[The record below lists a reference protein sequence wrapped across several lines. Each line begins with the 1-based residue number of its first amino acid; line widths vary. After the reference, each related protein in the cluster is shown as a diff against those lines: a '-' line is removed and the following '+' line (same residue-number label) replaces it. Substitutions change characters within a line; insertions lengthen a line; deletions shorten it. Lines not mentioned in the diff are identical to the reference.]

1 MINHIRNLFRGIKN
15 LISWFKVIYNDRDW
29 DNAYMEIMLYKKLCG
44 IHRALMQDEYVT
56 TSRKKSI
63 QALSICIAILERRL
77 NEWYMEVYDLSPST
91 DGDGTLVSYID
102 SDGTLLNYRSNLLE
116 VMSIEK
122 RDQQV
127 LWKLIQ
133 KYSEYWWT

>member
-1 MINHIRNLFRGIKN
+1 MKQFFKGIKN

-44 IHRALMQDEYVT
+44 IHKTLMQDEYVT

-63 QALSICIAILERRL
+63 QALLICIAILERRL
-77 NEWYMEVYDLSPST
+77 NEWYMEVYHSSPST
-91 DGDGTLVSYID
+91 D
-102 SDGTLLNYRSNLLE
+102 SDDMLLCYESNLLE

>member
-1 MINHIRNLFRGIKN
+1 MKQFFKGIKN

-29 DNAYMEIMLYKKLCG
+29 DNAYMEIILYKKLCG
-44 IHRALMQDEYVT
+44 IHKTLMQDEYVT

-77 NEWYMEVYDLSPST
+77 NEWYMEVYHLSPST
-91 DGDGTLVSYID
+91 DSDGTLVSYID
-102 SDGTLLNYRSNLLE
+102 SDGTLLSYESNLLE

>member
-44 IHRALMQDEYVT
+44 IHKALMQDEYVT

-63 QALSICIAILERRL
+63 QALLICIAILERRL
-77 NEWYMEVYDLSPST
+77 NEWYMEVYHSSPNM
-91 DGDGTLVSYID
+91 D
-102 SDGTLLNYRSNLLE
+102 SDDTLLSYESNLLE

>member
-1 MINHIRNLFRGIKN
+1 MKQFFKGIKN

-44 IHRALMQDEYVT
+44 IHKALMQDEYVT

-63 QALSICIAILERRL
+63 QALLICIAILERRL
-77 NEWYMEVYDLSPST
+77 NEWYMEVYHSSPST
-91 DGDGTLVSYID
+91 D
-102 SDGTLLNYRSNLLE
+102 SDDMLLCYESNLLE

>member
-44 IHRALMQDEYVT
+44 IHKTLMQDEYVT

-63 QALSICIAILERRL
+63 QALLICIAILERRL

-91 DGDGTLVSYID
+91 D
-102 SDGTLLNYRSNLLE
+102 SDGTLLSYESNLLE

>member
-1 MINHIRNLFRGIKN
+1 MKQFFKGIKN

-44 IHRALMQDEYVT
+44 IHKALMQDEYVT

-77 NEWYMEVYDLSPST
+77 NEWYVDRYNMSPNIWNDNILLS
-91 DGDGTLVSYID
+91 YE
-102 SDGTLLNYRSNLLE
+102 SNLLE
-116 VMSIEK
+116 VMSVEK

-133 KYSEYWWT
+133 KYSEYWWTS

>member
-1 MINHIRNLFRGIKN
+1 MKQFFKGIKN

-44 IHRALMQDEYVT
+44 IHKALMQDEYVT

-63 QALSICIAILERRL
+63 QALLICIAILERRL

-91 DGDGTLVSYID
+91 D
-102 SDGTLLNYRSNLLE
+102 SDDTFLCYESNLLE

>member
-44 IHRALMQDEYVT
+44 IHKALMQDEYVT

-63 QALSICIAILERRL
+63 QALLICIAILERRL

-91 DGDGTLVSYID
+91 D
-102 SDGTLLNYRSNLLE
+102 SDDTFLCYESNLLE

>member
-1 MINHIRNLFRGIKN
+1 
-15 LISWFKVIYNDRDW
+15 
-29 DNAYMEIMLYKKLCG
+29 
-44 IHRALMQDEYVT
+44 
-56 TSRKKSI
+56 
-63 QALSICIAILERRL
+63 LSICIAILERRL
-77 NEWYMEVYDLSPST
+77 NEWYMEVYNLSPST
-91 DGDGTLVSYID
+91 DSED
-102 SDGTLLNYRSNLLE
+102 TLLNYRSNLLE

>member
-1 MINHIRNLFRGIKN
+1 VYNKFGKLSSYTQWIPFV
-15 LISWFKVIYNDRDW
+15 ISRSLPPVVLSEEKVI
-29 DNAYMEIMLYKKLCG
+29 G
-44 IHRALMQDEYVT
+44 
-56 TSRKKSI
+56 SRKKSI

-77 NEWYMEVYDLSPST
+77 NEWYVDRYNVSPNIWNDNILLSCE
-91 DGDGTLVSYID
+91 
-102 SDGTLLNYRSNLLE
+102 SNLLE
-116 VMSIEK
+116 VMSVEK

>member
-1 MINHIRNLFRGIKN
+1 MKQFFKGIKN

-29 DNAYMEIMLYKKLCG
+29 DNAYMEIILYKKLCG
-44 IHRALMQDEYVT
+44 IHKALMQDEYVT

-91 DGDGTLVSYID
+91 D
-102 SDGTLLNYRSNLLE
+102 SDGTLLSYRSNLLE

>member
-1 MINHIRNLFRGIKN
+1 MKQFFKGIKN

-29 DNAYMEIMLYKKLCG
+29 DYAYMEIMLYKKLCG
-44 IHRALMQDEYVT
+44 IHKTLMQDEYIA

-63 QALSICIAILERRL
+63 QALLICIAILERRL
-77 NEWYMEVYDLSPST
+77 NEWYMEVYHSSPNM
-91 DGDGTLVSYID
+91 D
-102 SDGTLLNYRSNLLE
+102 SDDTLLNYRSNLLE

>member
-1 MINHIRNLFRGIKN
+1 MKQFFKGIKN

-44 IHRALMQDEYVT
+44 IHKTLMQDEYVT

-63 QALSICIAILERRL
+63 QALLICIAILERRL

-91 DGDGTLVSYID
+91 D
-102 SDGTLLNYRSNLLE
+102 SDDTLLCYESNLLE

>member
-1 MINHIRNLFRGIKN
+1 MKQFFKGIKN

-63 QALSICIAILERRL
+63 QALLICIAILERRL
-77 NEWYMEVYDLSPST
+77 NEWYMEVYHSSPST
-91 DGDGTLVSYID
+91 D
-102 SDGTLLNYRSNLLE
+102 SDDMLLCYESNLLE

>member
-1 MINHIRNLFRGIKN
+1 MKQFFKGIKN

-29 DNAYMEIMLYKKLCG
+29 DNSYMEIMLYKKLCG
-44 IHRALMQDEYVT
+44 IHKALMQDEYVT

-63 QALSICIAILERRL
+63 QALLICIAILERRL
-77 NEWYMEVYDLSPST
+77 NEWYMEVYHSSPST
-91 DGDGTLVSYID
+91 D
-102 SDGTLLNYRSNLLE
+102 SDDMLLCYESNLLE

>member
-44 IHRALMQDEYVT
+44 IHKTLMQDEYVT

-63 QALSICIAILERRL
+63 QALLICIAILERRL
-77 NEWYMEVYDLSPST
+77 NEWYMEVYHLSPST
-91 DGDGTLVSYID
+91 DSDGTLVSYID
-102 SDGTLLNYRSNLLE
+102 SDGTLLSYESNLLE

>member
-1 MINHIRNLFRGIKN
+1 MKQFFKGIKN

-44 IHRALMQDEYVT
+44 IHKALMQDEYVT

-77 NEWYMEVYDLSPST
+77 NEWYMEVYHLSPST
-91 DGDGTLVSYID
+91 DSDGTLVSYID
-102 SDGTLLNYRSNLLE
+102 SDGTLMSYESNLLE

>member
-1 MINHIRNLFRGIKN
+1 MINYVRSLSKGIKN

-44 IHRALMQDEYVT
+44 IHKTLVQDDYT
-56 TSRKKSI
+56 PASRKKSI
-63 QALSICIAILERRL
+63 QALSICITILERRL
-77 NEWYMEVYDLSPST
+77 NEWYVDRYNMSPNIWNDNILLSCE
-91 DGDGTLVSYID
+91 
-102 SDGTLLNYRSNLLE
+102 SNLLE
-116 VMSIEK
+116 VMSVEK

>member
-1 MINHIRNLFRGIKN
+1 MKQFFKGIKN

-44 IHRALMQDEYVT
+44 IHKALMQDEYVT

-63 QALSICIAILERRL
+63 QALLICIAILERRL
-77 NEWYMEVYDLSPST
+77 NEWYMEVYHLSPNM
-91 DGDGTLVSYID
+91 D
-102 SDGTLLNYRSNLLE
+102 SDDTLLSYRSNLLE

>member
-44 IHRALMQDEYVT
+44 IHRALMQDEYTT

-63 QALSICIAILERRL
+63 QALLICIAILERRL
-77 NEWYMEVYDLSPST
+77 NEWYMEVYHSSPNM
-91 DGDGTLVSYID
+91 D
-102 SDGTLLNYRSNLLE
+102 SDDTLLSYESNLLE

>member
-63 QALSICIAILERRL
+63 QALLICIAILERRL

-91 DGDGTLVSYID
+91 D
-102 SDGTLLNYRSNLLE
+102 SDDTFLCYESNLLE

>member
-44 IHRALMQDEYVT
+44 IHKALMQDEYVT

-63 QALSICIAILERRL
+63 QALLICIAILERRL
-77 NEWYMEVYDLSPST
+77 NEWYMEVYHLSPNM
-91 DGDGTLVSYID
+91 D
-102 SDGTLLNYRSNLLE
+102 SDDTLLSYESNLLE